1 MNTTNPTIYIIG
13 AGAIGKALAVFLSYT
28 GKKVILLHGR
38 DHDKSEYTET
48 IQVTVSN
55 GEIVKSNIHIS
66 TLDHYAV
73 LEGIVVVTTKSFS
86 NHQMAEKL
94 KNRIAASPIVILQN
108 GLHVEDS
115 FISHGFTEVYRCV
128 LFASSQHIATDQLK
142 FKPASNSPIGVIKGN
157 IQHLKAIVKNLNNP
171 YLVFIPEE
179 NIQPI
184 IWTKAIMNCVFNSIC
199 PLLETD
205 NGIFKRSEK
214 ALQLAKQVIHEC
226 ITIAAAESIYLNSD
240 SLFEKLLLISS
251 TSEGQL
257 ISTYQDIL
265 HKRRTEIATFN
276 IEIGRIAEQHHKQEQ
291 SKITKFLGEL
301 IEIKSAINQ

>member
-1 MNTTNPTIYIIG
+1 MNTINPTIYIIG
-13 AGAIGKALAVFLSYT
+13 AGAIGKALAVFLSYS

-38 DHDKSEYTET
+38 DQEKREYTET

-55 GEIVKSNIHIS
+55 GEIVKSNIYIS
-66 TLDHYAV
+66 TIDHYAV
-73 LEGIVVVTTKSFS
+73 LNGIVVVTTKSFS

-94 KNRIAASPIVILQN
+94 KNRIGNSPIVILQN

-115 FISHGFTEVYRCV
+115 FINHGFTEVYRCV
-128 LFASSQHIATDQLK
+128 LFASSQYIAPHELK
-142 FKPASNSPIGVIKGN
+142 FKPASNSPIGVTKGH
-157 IQHLKAIVKNLNNP
+157 ILHLETIVKSLDNP

-184 IWTKAIMNCVFNSIC
+184 IWTKAILNCVFNSIC
-199 PLLETD
+199 PLLEID

-226 ITIAAAESIYLNSD
+226 IAIAATEGIYLKPET
-240 SLFEKLLLISS
+240 LLEKLLLIST

-276 IEIGRIAEQHHKQEQ
+276 IEIGRIAEKYHKQEQ